1 MFRLQENAVKPKRHP
16 YSQERYFRVMLGV
29 DQASAAG
36 GRGGGAGGGGGATFD
51 EFVGAIKESRAAGM
65 ALVAQRDDEAGG
77 CANCVQ
83 FTHGVKPPGCNP

>member
-1 MFRLQENAVKPKRHP
+1 MFRLQDNAVKPKCQP

-36 GRGGGAGGGGGATFD
+36 GRGGGGGATFD

-65 ALVAQRDDEAGG
+65 ALVAQRDDEVGLY
-77 CANCVQ
+77 NLSSVD
-83 FTHGVKPPGCNP
+83 T